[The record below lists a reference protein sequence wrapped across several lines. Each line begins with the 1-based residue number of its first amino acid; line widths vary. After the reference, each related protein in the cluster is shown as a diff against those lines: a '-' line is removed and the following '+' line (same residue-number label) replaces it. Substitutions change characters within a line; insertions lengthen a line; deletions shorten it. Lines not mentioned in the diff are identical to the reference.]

1 MSDSSPGQQQP
12 SSTSP
17 RFKVLATACLAHVAQ
32 DGLTDMLYV
41 FFPVWQQLFAL
52 SFSQVGLLK
61 TLFSGTLAA
70 FQIPAGA
77 LGARLGVR
85 TTLAAG
91 TVLTSLLLFCASY
104 VTAPLGLWLLLTLGG
119 LGSSAQHPVGATAIA
134 QAYSGKGSRNALS
147 AYNFM
152 GDVGK
157 LLFPAVAAVL
167 IAWWGWPSAMRGMS
181 AGAALLGVAMFLLL
195 RGGDPGAAHGDG
207 AASARQHAD
216 APGES
221 GPRSGLGMPFWS
233 MAAIGILDSA
243 TRMGFLTFLPFVLRD
258 KGADMPTLG
267 LALGLIFA
275 GGAAGKLLCGM
286 VASRVGILRSV
297 IITETATALM
307 IFLTVSAPLWLALG
321 VCPLLGVV
329 LNGTSS
335 ILYGSVPELVTR
347 EARSRAFACFY
358 TGTIGAGA
366 VAPLIYGAL
375 SDMIGVELSVKLV
388 AAMVMLAVPLT
399 LPLRGKMRGVENL
412 N

>member
-1 MSDSSPGQQQP
+1 MSADSPDAPGQP
-12 SSTSP
+12 AVNP
-17 RFKVLATACLAHVAQ
+17 ARFKVLSTACLAHIVQ

-52 SFSQVGLLK
+52 SFSEVGLLK

-70 FQIPAGA
+70 LQIPAGA
-77 LGARLGVR
+77 LAARLGVR
-85 TTLAAG
+85 TTLAGG
-91 TVLTSLLLFCASY
+91 TVLTSLLLFCTSFAA
-104 VTAPLGLWLLLTLGG
+104 TPLALWALLILGG
-119 LGSSAQHPVGATAIA
+119 AGASAQHPVGASAIA
-134 QAYSGKGSRNALS
+134 QAYTGKASRNALS
-147 AYNFM
+147 AYNFT
-152 GDVGK
+152 GDLGK
-157 LLFPAVAAVL
+157 LLFPAVAALL
-167 IAWWGWPSAMRGMS
+167 IASWGWPAAMRGIS
-181 AGAALLGVAMFLLL
+181 GGAALLGAFMFLVM
-195 RGGDPGAAHGDG
+195 RGTGSGPDSSGAIQ
-207 AASARQHAD
+207 ARQPAAAD
-216 APGES
+216 RA
-221 GPRSGLGMPFWS
+221 RNGLGLPFWS
-233 MAAIGILDSA
+233 MAVIGILDSA

-297 IITETATALM
+297 IITEAATALM
-307 IFLTVSAPLWLALG
+307 IYLETASPLWLALG

-335 ILYGSVPELVTR
+335 ILYGSVPELVEQ
-347 EARSRAFACFY
+347 EARGRAFACFY

-399 LPLRGKMRGVENL
+399 LPLRGKMRG
-412 N
+412 